1 MELSRSDTGLLLTD
15 PQSDFLSEQGVTWG
29 LVGESVRENGT
40 VENIEKWLV
49 AAKENGYE
57 EALTS
62 N

>member
-1 MELSRSDTGLLLTD
+1 MTD
-15 PQSDFLSEQGVTWG
+15 PQNDILSEQGVTWG

-40 VENIEKWLV
+40 VENIEKFLV
-49 AAKENGYE
+49 AAKENGDE